1 MADLRNSARM
11 LADLLIDGQFNLRA
25 MKNFDLSSEDGLMSK
40 KQILFMRL
48 VIKDLLQKMDFNKLI
63 ASAESLKRSDDD

>member
-1 MADLRNSARM
+1 MPGLRNSARM

>member
-1 MADLRNSARM
+1 MPDLRNSARM
-11 LADLLIDGQFNLRA
+11 LAELLIDGQFNLRA
-25 MKNFDLSSEDGLMSK
+25 MKNFDLSSEEGLMSK

>member
-1 MADLRNSARM
+1 MPDLRNSARM

>member
-1 MADLRNSARM
+1 MPDLRNSARM

-25 MKNFDLSSEDGLMSK
+25 MKNFDLSSEEGLMSK

>member
-1 MADLRNSARM
+1 MQDLRNSARM

>member
-1 MADLRNSARM
+1 M

-25 MKNFDLSSEDGLMSK
+25 MKNFDLSSEEGLMSK